1 MLGPGRDGER
11 VHSAR
16 SANASN
22 PSGLANARGASPNRI
37 RRLPIRRAVKESGA
51 LQLGSHPAESAA
63 KISADC
69 CHDGNGSHGYQG
81 SDKPVFDRGDPGL
94 VAD

>member
-1 MLGPGRDGER
+1 MLGPGAAMVIVSTRHAVPMPVTPVVLLMR
-11 VHSAR
+11 AV
-16 SANASN
+16 
-22 PSGLANARGASPNRI
+22 NRI

-69 CHDGNGSHGYQG
+69 CHDGNSSYGYQG
-81 SDKPVFDRGDPGL
+81 SDKPIFDRGDPGL